1 MKFIDTLPKKPTGER
16 VHQLNNIGHEG
27 VHLDSEG
34 SLSLLER
41 LMLDKEITAEQ
52 LCEPDNESSDE
63 SSGQFQTR
71 NI

>member
-1 MKFIDTLPKKPTGER
+1 MRSER
-16 VHQLNNIGHEG
+16 HYQLNNIGHEG

-41 LMLDKEITAEQ
+41 LMLDNEITPEE

-63 SSGQFQTR
+63 SCGKF
-71 NI
+71 